1 MDVFVSKLDEFL
13 NEKTTIVK
21 QYIQECEKEKRELR
35 GNIVEEAGMTY
46 DMHKFLKT
54 VREFEEDRKKKSKKR
69 VKDNV
74 DI

>member
-1 MDVFVSKLDEFL
+1 MDVFITKLDDFL
-13 NEKTTIVK
+13 KDKTKIVR
-21 QYIQECEKEKRELR
+21 QYIEEAEKEKRELR

-69 VKDNV
+69 VKDN
-74 DI
+74 DNI